1 MLQVH
6 LIQISVYFL
15 ILIVLLFSV
24 YLLLSI
30 AYFNIVHTV
39 RMKVV
44 INQVNEQNSSR
55 WNVEFLLLDTSPNF
69 WLVPINDIS
78 LFEAL
83 EEKATDG
90 LESVMFSHMEIYN
103 ENVRDLLAPSTS
115 PKGQPS
121 TEYLRV
127 REHPTKGIFVS
138 NLTTIRVTNFEDL
151 MSLIAIGDKN
161 RTVGATNANAHSS
174 RY

>member
-1 MLQVH
+1 MLM
-6 LIQISVYFL
+6 IF
-15 ILIVLLFSV
+15 
-24 YLLLSI
+24 
-30 AYFNIVHTV
+30 T
-39 RMKVV
+39 
-44 INQVNEQNSSR
+44 
-55 WNVEFLLLDTSPNF
+55 
-69 WLVPINDIS
+69 S

-103 ENVRDLLAPSTS
+103 ENVRDLLAPSTNT
-115 PKGQPS
+115 KGLPS
-121 TEYLRV
+121 NEYLRV

-174 RY
+174 RFLF